1 MPDTR
6 EQLRI
11 GFLGAGLIA
20 TYHSKSLRHGGA
32 PVVRAGVYDPDTDR
46 AAAFAAASGH
56 HVCRSA
62 EEVIAGADAVYV
74 CTWTSEHLPL
84 VELAVTAGKPVFCE
98 KPLSTSLEAAT
109 RLAHLVTAAGVVN
122 QVGLVLRH
130 SPAFLALKR
139 LIDDP
144 ASGRLLTV
152 VFRDDQFIPVQ
163 GHYSSTWRGDH
174 TKSGAG
180 TLIEH
185 SIHDIDM
192 LEFLGGPIA
201 TISAR
206 TRYNHEISGIEDV
219 AAVSFDYA
227 SRADGS
233 SGLGTLTS
241 VWHDVLGRPSLRR
254 VEVFCERA
262 WAALGDDW
270 FGPVEWTRE
279 GFGSGTWERDELLAG
294 AEADLLA
301 QGRHTNPDVDFVLN
315 VLAGT
320 SSHPDVNV
328 ALRAHVVCDA
338 MYRSAAAAGA
348 TVAIPAGI
356 P

>member
-1 MPDTR
+1 MSPTSER
-6 EQLRI
+6 LRI

-20 TYHSKSLRHGGA
+20 TYHSKSLRHGGS
-32 PVVRAGVYDPDTDR
+32 PVERAGVYDPDTDR
-46 AAAFAAASGH
+46 ATAFAVASGH
-56 HVCRSA
+56 QVCGSA
-62 EEVIAGADAVYV
+62 EEVIAGADAIYV

-84 VELAVTAGKPVFCE
+84 VELAVNAGKPVFCE
-98 KPLSTSLEAAT
+98 KPLSTSLAT
-109 RLAHLVTAAGVVN
+109 ATKLAHLMTSAGVVN

-130 SPAFLALKR
+130 SPAFLALRR
-139 LIDDP
+139 LIEDP

-174 TKSGAG
+174 TKAGAG
-180 TLIEH
+180 TLMEH

-206 TRYNHEISGIEDV
+206 TRYNHEIAGIEDV

-227 SRADGS
+227 ARPDGS

-270 FGPVEWTRE
+270 FGPVEWVRE
-279 GFGSGTWERDELLAG
+279 GFGSGTWERAELVEA
-294 AEADLLA
+294 AQADLAA
-301 QGRHTNPDVDFVLN
+301 QGRHPNPDVDFVHS

-320 SSHPDVNV
+320 ASHPDVNV

-338 MYRSAAAAGA
+338 MYRSAASGGA
-348 TVAIPAGI
+348 MVAIPSGI